1 MNTLHYS
8 FAYSGKMATIGAI
21 FFSLAIAPTTV
32 RAAQAIYEAEAPANL
47 IGGTADIASCS
58 VCSGG
63 QNVQN
68 LGGPGGG
75 SLQVNNVS
83 VPASGNYPV
92 TITYDNGVSSPA
104 RGSILVNGS
113 PVQAVSFPSTGSW
126 TKLST
131 VAISLPLNAGKNSIT
146 FVGNNGSWLAEIDKI
161 SVQTPDSQPAPPAQ
175 PSAPAAGNPAPS
187 QPSDPAPSQPS
198 SPAPAQAPSNAVSLS
213 SFGAAGQGGDDTS
226 VIQTAINSTASSGQT
241 LEIPA
246 SAQPYNV
253 RPLTIPS
260 NAKIFLDAGATIQAT
275 SGYSS
280 GQRMIT
286 IADVSNVSI
295 TGTPG
300 RSTFQMRKSEYTS
313 GEYRHCLDIEGANS
327 VTITGIACN
336 NSGGDGLYIGAG
348 RQGFSSNVTVSQSTF
363 DNNRRQGFSL
373 ISGKNILIDGCT
385 FSHTNGTA
393 PQAGIDIEPNTA
405 SNVLQNVT
413 FRNSKS
419 IGNQGAG
426 FMVDIGNLSSSSAPV
441 SVTLSNHATSGNAT
455 NGYLAINEHDN
466 QSQGVPGTITIE
478 NSSSTNDAQYGA
490 VASFYDAGAAA
501 LKFQNLK
508 VTDANSSNSTYD
520 GAAIGVK
527 RGGGDQSLMGNVTF
541 TGTSIT
547 ATNGMLKHCFTVED
561 YSNAGLKAIYI
572 GDFGAVS
579 GIPASN
585 SMGMLNGVSV
595 NSVNIP

>member
-1 MNTLHYS
+1 MV
-8 FAYSGKMATIGAI
+8 AVGAI
-21 FFSLAIAPTTV
+21 FFSLVTAPTPV
-32 RAAQAIYEAEAPANL
+32 RAAQTTYEAEAPANL
-47 IGGTADIASCS
+47 IGGTADIASCP
-58 VCSGG
+58 VCSGRK
-63 QNVQN
+63 NVQN

-75 SLQVNNVS
+75 SLQFNGVS
-83 VPASGNYPV
+83 APTAGNYPI
-92 TITYDNGVSSPA
+92 TITFDNA
-104 RGSILVNGS
+104 RSWSMVASVLVNGNA
-113 PVQAVSFPSTGSW
+113 VQTVSFPSTGSW
-126 TKLST
+126 TTLST
-131 VAISLPLNAGKNSIT
+131 LVVSLPLKAGPNTIT
-146 FVGNNGSWLAEIDKI
+146 FVGYNRSWVAEIDKI
-161 SVQTPDSQPAPPAQ
+161 SVQTPDSQSAPPAQ
-175 PSAPAAGNPAPS
+175 PSAPAAGGNPAPSAPASGGNPAPS
-187 QPSDPAPSQPS
+187 QPSDPAPI
-198 SPAPAQAPSNAVSLS
+198 QAPSNTVSLS